1 MVPLLIRVFAALLTG
16 TVFSQSV
23 EFTQQYLQR
32 LGGAVDE
39 LEMVVER
46 FDAGAARAGVSR
58 HAALKRL
65 RGNSDPLAA
74 RQGEDAATTIVRYE
88 ELARRY
94 SDLLDAAPLFRPF
107 VALGD
112 PDWAMTARAGDDYRP
127 ALPVTIDGLV
137 LTAAGFGL
145 GWALGAS
152 AYGAARMGRRRIRRQ
167 AREGS
172 D

>member
-58 HAALKRL
+58 DAALKRL

-74 RQGEDAATTIVRYE
+74 RQGEDAAVTILRYE

-94 SDLLDAAPLFRPF
+94 RDLVDTAPLFRPF

-112 PDWAMTARAGDDYRP
+112 PDWTIAARTGEDYRP
-127 ALPVTIDGLV
+127 ALPVAIDGIV
-137 LTAAGFGL
+137 LAATGFGL
-145 GWALGAS
+145 GWAFGAS
-152 AYGAARMGRRRIRRQ
+152 VHGAVRMGRRRRRS
-167 AREGS
+167 A
-172 D
+172 